1 MELWECEIMND
12 VSWMGLALERKE
24 SLDKIFDKVSDLIY
38 RLQLDDADLE
48 IDLMDKLGEIYDLA
62 NEDAKW

>member
-1 MELWECEIMND
+1 MND

-24 SLDKIFDKVSDLIY
+24 TLDKIFDKVSDLIY
-38 RLQLDDADLE
+38 KLQLDDADLE

>member
-1 MELWECEIMND
+1 MVNNMDGI
-12 VSWMGLALERKE
+12 VWMALALERKQT
-24 SLDKIFDKVSDLIY
+24 LDKIYEKVSDLIY

-48 IDLMDKLGEIYDLA
+48 INLMDELGEIYDLA

>member
-1 MELWECEIMND
+1 MND

-38 RLQLDDADLE
+38 KLQLDDADLE